1 MTALRPFTPNIH
13 VASAPVSIL
22 GMRLTSTMTIVR
34 LADDALLVHSP
45 IALTPQLR
53 AAVEQLGRVAHLFA
67 PNLYHH
73 LRLGEW
79 SAAFPHARIH
89 APAGLARKRPD
100 LRIDRAH
107 DAGTPEPAF
116 FGDLDEV
123 HIDGFRLEET
133 VLVERASGTAIVAD
147 LVHAVGRP
155 TQPWARLYTTAMGFY
170 DRVALS
176 RVIRWTAFSDRKAA
190 RRSLDALLALPFDRV
205 IVGHGQALDAGAREA
220 IAAAY
225 AWL

>member
-1 MTALRPFTPNIH
+1 MTELHPFAPNLF

-22 GMRLTSTMTIVR
+22 GMRLTSAMTLVR
-34 LADDALLVHSP
+34 LAGDELLVHSP
-45 IALTPQLR
+45 IALTPALR
-53 AAVEQLGRVAHLFA
+53 EAVERLGRVSHLYA

-73 LRLGEW
+73 LRLGDW
-79 SAAFPHARIH
+79 AAAFPAARIH

-107 DAGTPEPAF
+107 DAGVAEPAIAVR
-116 FGDLDEV
+116 LDEI
-123 HIDGFRLEET
+123 HIEGFRLEET

-147 LVHAVGRP
+147 LVHAIGRP
-155 TQPWARLYTTAMGFY
+155 NQTWARIYASLMGFH

-176 RVIRWTAFSDRKAA
+176 RMIRWTAFSDRKAA
-190 RRSLDALLALPFDRV
+190 RRSLDALLALPFDRL
-205 IVGHGQALDAGAREA
+205 IVGHGSALDAGARDA